1 MDKLT
6 GGSGGVGGSRG
17 FGVGGSSGLGG
28 SNSFDVGIRGS
39 SGGGAARILNAAGGY
54 NRAPRPVY
62 PASKSSLNT
71 GSAIVIFI
79 CEVSV
84 QQISSL
90 DVFPM
95 LLK

>member
-17 FGVGGSSGLGG
+17 FGVGGSNSFGVGLG
-28 SNSFDVGIRGS
+28 GS

-79 CEVSV
+79 CGVSV
-84 QQISSL
+84 QQISAL
-90 DVFPM
+90 DVLPM